1 MRVYFSDRH
10 VTHSPKTF
18 LVRGQM
24 TQCPEVPERADIL
37 LSAATQD
44 GHEICAIENFGL
56 DPVMRIHDQGHVEFL
71 ESAWEEWSKLPNPAP
86 EVVPNVHP
94 GRNMNGT
101 PQTILGKAGRYQADA
116 ACPIGVG
123 TWEAVRTSADT
134 ALTAASTVMTDFDSG
149 EKTPFAYALS
159 RPPGHHAFAD
169 QAGGF
174 CYLNNSAM
182 AAQHCL
188 DRGAKKVAIID
199 VDVHHGNGTQGIF
212 YHRSDVLTISLH
224 GDPAAF
230 YPFYLGFAYER
241 GVDDGQ
247 GFNCNHP
254 LPYGTGDKP
263 YLAELAKAIEELKA
277 YKPDVVVVALGLD
290 ASEYDGLHAFLK
302 VTTFGF
308 EQIGREL
315 GKVELPVV
323 LIQEGGYISDHLG
336 ANLSAVLRGFEATR
350 SQQSR

>member
-182 AAQHCL
+182 AAQQNA
-188 DRGAKKVAIID
+188 RGKERLTERTA
-199 VDVHHGNGTQGIF
+199 
-212 YHRSDVLTISLH
+212 VLQAASELQASSTSAWNQRH
-224 GDPAAF
+224 NAAF
-230 YPFYLGFAYER
+230 SERQKRAARVHTRTDAKRNDAYLEFCDGIGCLILQCKSALALFNHGYLGE
-241 GVDDGQ
+241 
-247 GFNCNHP
+247 
-254 LPYGTGDKP
+254 K
-263 YLAELAKAIEELKA
+263 
-277 YKPDVVVVALGLD
+277 
-290 ASEYDGLHAFLK
+290 
-302 VTTFGF
+302 TF
-308 EQIGREL
+308 I
-315 GKVELPVV
+315 P
-323 LIQEGGYISDHLG
+323 
-336 ANLSAVLRGFEATR
+336 AVCI
-350 SQQSR
+350 